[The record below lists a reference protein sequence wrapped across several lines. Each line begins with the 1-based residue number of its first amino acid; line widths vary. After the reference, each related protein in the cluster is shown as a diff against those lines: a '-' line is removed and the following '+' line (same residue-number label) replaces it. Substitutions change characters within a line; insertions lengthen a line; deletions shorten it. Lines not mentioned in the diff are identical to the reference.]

1 MKRFAISALL
11 FLIIAVTTAP
21 AFANNSGQ
29 TGTGGVTNPPGTV
42 SGGGTAPSASPD
54 STGTAPGGTTTP
66 APVSTDT
73 TTSGTTSGATTTTPP
88 VIRAPEIIAPSS
100 LGTRNASRYSYR
112 EIANTLLPSV
122 ATWLASALG
131 ALAVLFLIWAG
142 IQFLTAEGDP
152 EKIGAA
158 TKTALYVIAGV
169 VLIMFAYAMVY
180 LFLSIFTPG

>member
-1 MKRFAISALL
+1 MKQLVIVALVML
-11 FLIIAVTTAP
+11 LMGIGDST
-21 AFANNSGQ
+21 AFAANTSGQ
-29 TGTGGVTNPPGTV
+29 TGNGGAGNVQE
-42 SGGGTAPSASPD
+42 SPD
-54 STGTAPGGTTTP
+54 SAGTTPGGTTTP
-66 APVSTDT
+66 APVSP
-73 TTSGTTSGATTTTPP
+73 GTTSSGTTTTTPP
-88 VIRAPEIIAPSS
+88 VIRTPEIIAPSS

-169 VLIMFAYAMVY
+169 VLVMFAYAMVY